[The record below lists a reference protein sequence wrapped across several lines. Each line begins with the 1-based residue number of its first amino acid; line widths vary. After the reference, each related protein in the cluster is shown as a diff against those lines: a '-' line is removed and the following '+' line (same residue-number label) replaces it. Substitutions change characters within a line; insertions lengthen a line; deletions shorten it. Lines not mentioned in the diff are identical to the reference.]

1 MRKPNLYLT
10 LVAMVAMLTVSLGV
24 SSVTYG
30 YGLDKTQNNMYASLR
45 EKETS
50 NIIYI
55 NTNNTKDNSI
65 KKVLN
70 SNNKKV
76 SNYVT
81 NLLDKKLT
89 KTVVSS
95 DGATA
100 LTYRYVKAR
109 ASRAGWGP
117 RQWNCL
123 SKIIYRESRW
133 NPHSKN
139 KTSSAYG
146 LFQILKLPVGTPVRE
161 QTERGIRYIKSR
173 YGDPCTAL
181 NHHDRYNWY

>member
-70 SNNKKV
+70 SINI
-76 SNYVT
+76 T
-81 NLLDKKLT
+81 
-89 KTVVSS
+89 
-95 DGATA
+95 
-100 LTYRYVKAR
+100 
-109 ASRAGWGP
+109 
-117 RQWNCL
+117 
-123 SKIIYRESRW
+123 
-133 NPHSKN
+133 
-139 KTSSAYG
+139 
-146 LFQILKLPVGTPVRE
+146 
-161 QTERGIRYIKSR
+161 
-173 YGDPCTAL
+173 
-181 NHHDRYNWY
+181 